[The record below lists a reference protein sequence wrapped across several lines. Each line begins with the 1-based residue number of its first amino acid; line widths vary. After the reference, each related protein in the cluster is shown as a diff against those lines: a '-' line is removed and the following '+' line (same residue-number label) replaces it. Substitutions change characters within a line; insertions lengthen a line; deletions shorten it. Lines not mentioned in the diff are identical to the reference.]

1 MILRRLS
8 QSLKEQNWAAIGIEF
23 VLLVL
28 GVFLGIQ
35 VANWNDSRKESMQA
49 AVYLKNIAED
59 IRGDINEIDE
69 TIAVSRWRMSVLQ
82 ALIVKST
89 GEPLPT
95 TYILPIGVVE
105 VQAVPAYTDAE
116 NKSLGL
122 AYAYIRTIDGNRST
136 YETIINTGGIGLIQN
151 AKLLEQIQI
160 YYADVDEIKD
170 IERKLQIDCD
180 SALLALH
187 EAGAS
192 PMDARKLT
200 ELSKII
206 AENPKLL
213 ASSKTVW
220 GSTGHQI
227 RILLDLRQQANA
239 LLVEIEKRNQP

>member
-8 QSLKEQNWAAIGIEF
+8 QSLKEQNWTAIVIEF

-35 VANWNDSRKESMQA
+35 VANWNESRKDSIQEA
-49 AVYLKNIAED
+49 AYLHNLAED
-59 IRGDINEIDE
+59 IRSDINEIDE
-69 TIAVSRWRMSVLQ
+69 TIAVSRWRMSVLA

-95 TYILPIGVVE
+95 TYSLPIGVVE
-105 VQAVPAYTDAE
+105 VQKVPAYTDAE

-122 AYAYIRTIDGNRST
+122 AYSYVRTIDGNRST
-136 YETIINTGGIGLIQN
+136 YETIINTGGIGLIQD

-170 IERKLQIDCD
+170 VERKLQIDCEN
-180 SALLALH
+180 ALLALH
-187 EAGAS
+187 EAGVS
-192 PMDARKLT
+192 PMDSHNLT
-200 ELSKII
+200 ELSAIVANK
-206 AENPKLL
+206 PKLI

-220 GSTGHQI
+220 GLTGHQI
-227 RILLDLRQQANA
+227 RILLELRQQAQT
-239 LLVEIEKRNQP
+239 LVGEIEKRNQP